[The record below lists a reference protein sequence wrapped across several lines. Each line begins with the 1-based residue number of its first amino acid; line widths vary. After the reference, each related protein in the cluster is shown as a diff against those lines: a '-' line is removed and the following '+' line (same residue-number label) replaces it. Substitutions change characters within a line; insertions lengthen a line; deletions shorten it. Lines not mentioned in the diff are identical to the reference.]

1 MYYLRIKLR
10 FSWFI
15 FLDMYKGGKVQTSA
29 IYERMNKLNIIAK
42 GEGFKKALIVS
53 IGTDSL
59 GAIVKSATSVMSEG
73 LSAVVSKIPGIGN
86 MGKMLGDVT
95 KVYSEQLAQQVASYA
110 EITGIYLLYMI
121 ANKEA
126 SQSEQEVNEYVYGLA
141 EGE

>member
-1 MYYLRIKLR
+1 
-10 FSWFI
+10 
-15 FLDMYKGGKVQTSA
+15 MYKGGKVQTSA